1 VATAFVLHNQ
11 AQNQAQNQAEVFA
24 ANRAVGCI
32 ALSVDAAG
40 RRTRR
45 RRLHEDGSLRI
56 RFPNAA
62 ADPLEAIIINTAGG
76 MTGGDRFA
84 IDISVGAGAALIAG
98 TAAAE
103 KVYRS
108 TGPDT
113 TVAVDLSVAE
123 RGRLAWLPQET
134 ILFDRARLSR
144 RFEVDLAPGASLMM
158 AEAVVFGRS
167 AMGESVAQGRL
178 LDRWRVRR
186 DGRLIFADGVRLDG
200 AIEAKLA
207 EPAVAA
213 GGVAIA
219 TVLVTPA
226 DDAAVAAVRA
236 HNVEYTGTVG
246 ISAWN
251 GIAVVRLCANNAAA
265 LRRDLVCVLAA
276 LGALVPRLWL
286 N

>member
-1 VATAFVLHNQ
+1 MATAFLL
-11 AQNQAQNQAEVFA
+11 QNQAEVFA
-24 ANRAVGCI
+24 ANRAVGRI
-32 ALSVDAAG
+32 KLSVDTASG
-40 RRTRR
+40 RTRR

-62 ADPLEAIIINTAGG
+62 ADPLEAIVINTAGG

-84 IDISVGAGAALIAG
+84 IEVAVGAGGALVVG

-103 KVYRS
+103 KIYRS

-113 TVAVDLSVAE
+113 TIAVNLSVTDG
-123 RGRLAWLPQET
+123 GRLAWLPQET
-134 ILFDRARLSR
+134 ILFDQARLSR
-144 RFEVDLAPGASLMM
+144 SFDVDLRASASLTM

-167 AMGESVAQGRL
+167 AMGEAVVQGRL
-178 LDRWRVRR
+178 FDRWRVRR
-186 DGRLIFADGVRLDG
+186 DGRLIFADGIRLEG

-226 DDAAVAAVRA
+226 GDAAVAAVR
-236 HNVEYTGTVG
+236 EYEEFSGTVG

-251 GIAVVRLCANNAAA
+251 GIAVVRLCADDAAG
-265 LRRDLVCVLAA
+265 LRRDLVYVLAA
-276 LGALVPRLWL
+276 IGAPVPRLWL